1 MQEEFERLW
10 HELEDTTV
18 EDAESIDGE
27 NQITDNE
34 SIRVIIV
41 EIPVSALRG

>member
-18 EDAESIDGE
+18 EDTESIDGE
-27 NQITDNE
+27 KQISVSE

>member
-10 HELEDTTV
+10 HELEDTKA
-18 EDAESIDGE
+18 EDVKSIDGE
-27 NQITDNE
+27 NQISVSE